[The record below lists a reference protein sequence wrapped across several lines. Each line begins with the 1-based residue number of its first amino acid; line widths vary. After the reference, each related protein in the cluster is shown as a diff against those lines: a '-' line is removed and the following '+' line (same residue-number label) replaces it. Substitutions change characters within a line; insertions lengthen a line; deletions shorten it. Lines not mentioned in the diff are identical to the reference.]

1 MRPDASE
8 EDVMAVVA
16 RLEILDHVEDVI
28 VAQI

>member
-16 RLEILDHVEDVI
+16 RLESLDHVEDVI